1 MISSQDLEKCINL
14 LAQISNG
21 ASHEVTQKAVEIAYI
36 LKKEIDVVKGIEQAS
51 ADERMRHMDMQGLIN
66 DNVQLFHENH
76 KLLQENTNL
85 KGLLESRVTSIAA
98 KVQNISSDVLQV
110 NRMISSLR

>member
-1 MISSQDLEKCINL
+1 MMSSNDLQNCINM
-14 LAQISNG
+14 LAQMSNG
-21 ASHEVTQKAVEIAYI
+21 APYTTRQMAVEIGYI
-36 LKKEIDVVKGIEQAS
+36 LKKELDIVKEIENPNQH
-51 ADERMRHMDMQGLIN
+51 RTPDMQGLIN

-76 KLLQENTNL
+76 KLLQENMNL

>member
-21 ASHEVTQKAVEIAYI
+21 APYDTRQKALEIGYI
-36 LKKEIDVVKGIEQAS
+36 LKKELDVVKGIEQAS
-51 ADERMRHMDMQGLIN
+51 AEERMRHMDMQGLIN

-76 KLLQENTNL
+76 KLLQENMNL
-85 KGLLESRVTSIAA
+85 KGLLEARVTAIAA
-98 KVQNISSDVLQV
+98 KMQNISSDVLQV